1 MKTVGNSDR
10 KFAMPDL
17 LPPGGSIRKILIH
30 EIEGY
35 RDHLL
40 RLDAAS
46 RRSRFGGAVS
56 EEFIRNYVDLA
67 RGLGSVLHGFFVDGV
82 VRGVAELRPL
92 SAASSREAEAAFSI
106 EKPWQSH
113 GVGRALLERTL
124 LSARNRRIRLLYMAC
139 LAENK
144 VMQQLARKFDA
155 ELKFDF
161 GSVEAE
167 MRTPHPSPQSLLKE
181 QLADTMGFATAIL
194 DVQAKL
200 LRPV

>member
-1 MKTVGNSDR
+1 
-10 KFAMPDL
+10 MPDAA
-17 LPPGGSIRKILIH
+17 PAAGSIRKIWVS
-30 EIEGY
+30 ENAAY

-40 RLDAAS
+40 RLDPES

-56 EEFIRNYVDLA
+56 EDFIRNYVDLA
-67 RGLGSVLHGFFVDGV
+67 RGLGSVLHAFFADGV
-82 VRGVAELRPL
+82 LRGVAELRPL
-92 SAASSREAEAAFSI
+92 GPAFSGEAEAALSI

-124 LSARNRRIRLLYMAC
+124 LSARNRRIKLLYMAC

-161 GSVEAE
+161 GGVEAE
-167 MRTPHPSPQSLLKE
+167 MKTPQPSVQSLLKE
-181 QLADTMGFATAIL
+181 QLADTMGFATAVL
-194 DVQAKL
+194 DVQARL
-200 LRPV
+200 LKPA

>member
-1 MKTVGNSDR
+1 
-10 KFAMPDL
+10 MPDTL
-17 LPPGGSIRKILIH
+17 RAGGSIRKIWIN
-30 EIEGY
+30 EIDAY

-40 RLDAAS
+40 RLDSES

-56 EEFIRNYVDLA
+56 EDFIRNYVDLA

-82 VRGVAELRPL
+82 LRGVAELRPL
-92 SAASSREAEAAFSI
+92 GGAFSREAEAAFSI

-113 GVGRALLERTL
+113 GVGKALLERTL
-124 LSARNRRIRLLYMAC
+124 LSARNRRIKLLYMAC

-144 VMQQLARKFDA
+144 IMQQLARKFDA

-167 MRTPHPSPQSLLKE
+167 MRTPHPSPQSLFKE
-181 QLADTMGFATAIL
+181 QLADTMGFATAVL
-194 DVQAKL
+194 DVQARL
-200 LRPV
+200 LKPA

>member
-1 MKTVGNSDR
+1 
-10 KFAMPDL
+10 L
-17 LPPGGSIRKILIH
+17 LPAGGSIRKIWVH
-30 EIEGY
+30 ETDGY
-35 RDHLL
+35 RAHLL
-40 RLDAAS
+40 RLDAGS

-56 EEFIRNYVDLA
+56 DDFIRNYVDLS

-92 SAASSREAEAAFSI
+92 GAASSREAEAAFSI

-124 LSARNRRIRLLYMAC
+124 LSARNRRIKLLYMAC

-167 MRTPHPSPQSLLKE
+167 MKTPHPSAQSLLKE

-200 LRPV
+200 LKPA